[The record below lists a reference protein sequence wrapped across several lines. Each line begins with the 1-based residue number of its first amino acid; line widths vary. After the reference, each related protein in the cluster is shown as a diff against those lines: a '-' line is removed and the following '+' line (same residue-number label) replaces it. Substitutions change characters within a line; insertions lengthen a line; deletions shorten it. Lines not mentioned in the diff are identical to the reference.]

1 MDDVR
6 CEREPGT
13 LDAVDRSETGAISKI
28 PSARSVRRHTR
39 ARERPA
45 MPPLLTPDAINNVLA
60 GAVTS
65 REVKPLV
72 QVFDKKPIKT
82 REGEPRRF
90 RLLVSDGSFAGQALV
105 AGELNDM
112 CAREEISKFT
122 ILRLDEYTVQVVND
136 KTCVCD

>member
-1 MDDVR
+1 
-6 CEREPGT
+6 
-13 LDAVDRSETGAISKI
+13 
-28 PSARSVRRHTR
+28 
-39 ARERPA
+39 

-72 QVFDKKPIKT
+72 QVFDKKPFK
-82 REGEPRRF
+82 GEPRRF